1 LFGFVTRTI
10 HVYHIV
16 RQHFRQHSV
25 LKFEHEIRT
34 FGSMK
39 IDLKYVNDSKG
50 QTTAVQL
57 SLTEWEKI
65 LSKLKKFEEAF
76 KVKSDLKEAFEQVDI
91 LKKSKGEKQT
101 LKDFLNEL

>member
-1 LFGFVTRTI
+1 MQHLFL
-10 HVYHIV
+10 
-16 RQHFRQHSV
+16 HSV

-34 FGSMK
+34 FVSMK
-39 IDLKYVNDSKG
+39 IDFKYVNDSKG
-50 QTTAVQL
+50 QTKAVQL

-76 KVKSDLKEAFEQVDI
+76 KLKSDLKDAFEQVNI